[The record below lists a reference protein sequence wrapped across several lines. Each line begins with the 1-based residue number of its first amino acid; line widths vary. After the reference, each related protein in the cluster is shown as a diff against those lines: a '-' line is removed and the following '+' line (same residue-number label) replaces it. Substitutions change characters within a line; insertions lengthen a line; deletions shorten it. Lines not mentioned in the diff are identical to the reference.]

1 MRAGRVRC
9 GRCRKAFNALDA
21 LDEAMRAALPGA
33 LPPKET
39 QRDAPPASSEC
50 APRLEPPIDGRP
62 ASSEPAAQP
71 AAVSDTLA
79 ARPTLSEPDEERMP
93 SAAYEPY
100 TVAAPARQPGR
111 GGGRRSAWL
120 WALAALVLLG
130 LAAAQAAYFLRSEL
144 ALAFPAAKPWLIR
157 ACALAGCEVELPRR
171 AERLG
176 VEASDLRAHPSRK
189 DRLLLSATLRN
200 RAPFAMAYPHVELTL
215 TDTADRALARRV
227 LAPREYLR
235 FGEDASAGIAA
246 QSEFQLA
253 LAIDADGLAAAGYRL
268 YVFYP

>member
-1 MRAGRVRC
+1 MHAGRVRC
-9 GRCRKAFNALDA
+9 GRCRKPFSALDA
-21 LDEAMRAALPGA
+21 LDEAMRAAVPGA
-33 LPPKET
+33 PPQEAT
-39 QRDAPPASSEC
+39 LRDALPASPEC
-50 APRLEPPIDGRP
+50 APRFDQPIDGQP
-62 ASSEPAAQP
+62 GSSEPAAQP
-71 AAVSDTLA
+71 AAQSDTLA
-79 ARPTLSEPDEERMP
+79 ARPPLSAPEEGRTP

-100 TVAAPARQPGR
+100 AVAAPVRQPRRR
-111 GGGRRSAWL
+111 GLRDAWP
-120 WALAALVLLG
+120 WGLAALVLLG

-144 ALAFPAAKPWLIR
+144 AVAFPAAKPWLIR

-189 DRLLLSATLRN
+189 DQLLLSATLRN

>member
-1 MRAGRVRC
+1 MRAGRMRC

-21 LDEAMRAALPGA
+21 LDEAMHAAVPGA
-33 LPPKET
+33 LSPEAT

-50 APRLEPPIDGRP
+50 APPFEPPIDAQV

-71 AAVSDTLA
+71 AAASDALA
-79 ARPTLSEPDEERMP
+79 AEPPLSAPEEGRTP
-93 SAAYEPY
+93 SSAYEPY
-100 TVAAPARQPGR
+100 AVAAPARQPRSGGLR
-111 GGGRRSAWL
+111 GPWL
-120 WALAALVLLG
+120 WGLAALVLLG

-144 ALAFPAAKPWLIR
+144 AVAFPASKPWLIR
-157 ACALAGCEVELPRR
+157 ACALVGCEVELPRR

-189 DRLLLSATLRN
+189 DQLLLSATLRN

-215 TDTADRALARRV
+215 TDTADRALARRI

-235 FGEDASAGIAA
+235 FGEDAAAGIAA